1 MSMGETE
8 SAVSYHG
15 VIIKETLSNESLLDF
30 LTIEKVEIWKTDN
43 AIRYWTMVW
52 FSTDVS
58 DFPEILSKMLIG
70 GGWFADMKA
79 ENVKY
84 IIFKDAVLK
93 YTIGNAVEKDGVLN
107 VCRLRGIPEHQLN
120 WDE

>member
-1 MSMGETE
+1 MCETE

-52 FSTDVS
+52 FSTDVP